1 LEKIEDKRSRGVQEE
16 DKLAFDPDAVVVSQS
31 VIIEASAEKV
41 WKVLVDFGRYGE
53 WNPFCV
59 AAEGTLALGEPL
71 KMTLKN
77 YLEPGGFFDNTEFFC
92 AIDAPHLIS
101 WEAPWVEEWPYPAR
115 RDQIIEPL
123 STDQCRYHS
132 TDAFLGPHGIHVMRF
147 AGPWVKRAFDDTAF
161 ALKAYVE
168 AMS

>member
-1 LEKIEDKRSRGVQEE
+1 MQEE

-31 VIIEASAEKV
+31 VIIDASAEKV

>member
-1 LEKIEDKRSRGVQEE
+1 
-16 DKLAFDPDAVVVSQS
+16 
-31 VIIEASAEKV
+31 
-41 WKVLVDFGRYGE
+41 VDFGRYGE
-53 WNPFCV
+53 WYPFCV

>member
-1 LEKIEDKRSRGVQEE
+1 MQEE

-41 WKVLVDFGRYGE
+41 WEVLVDFGRYGE

-161 ALKAYVE
+161 ALKVYVE
-168 AMS
+168 SKA

>member
-1 LEKIEDKRSRGVQEE
+1 LQEE
-16 DKLAFDPDAVVVSQS
+16 DKLAFDPDAVVVSQTV
-31 VIIEASAEKV
+31 VINASAEKV
-41 WKVLVDFGRYGE
+41 WEVLIDFRRYGE

-92 AIDAPHLIS
+92 AIDAPTLIS
-101 WEAPWVEEWPYPAR
+101 WEAPWVDEWPYPAR

-147 AGPWVKRAFDDTAF
+147 AGPWVKRAFDDTGF

-168 AMS
+168 AMT